1 VIQLRSAIE
10 ELGQVR
16 IRKEVVPPTWTSD
29 PEVRRIMDGA
39 ARDRLLDWGTAPGK
53 KALFIGATWPE
64 LVVEL
69 AQADMFVSVVDDD
82 PAAVRRISEAA
93 GAAGVLARVTAHADS
108 YAVRQF
114 ESAGFNL
121 IVVWDSLTRFSPW
134 LPLLKKMVR
143 ELKTG
148 GKLLIRAPLTTSET
162 RPAMRQLARVA
173 LSLTPAVSRAAVSQ
187 DTFLMPDAFGLDPA
201 ELTAA
206 VEDLLVIEQRQPQH
220 VRAPDLADL
229 AAHASERLQR
239 ALPRV
244 VAADARLL
252 ESHPE
257 RARFLTLWCAKEREL
272 GRVFKQPG

>member
-1 VIQLRSAIE
+1 
-10 ELGQVR
+10 
-16 IRKEVVPPTWTSD
+16 
-29 PEVRRIMDGA
+29 
-39 ARDRLLDWGTAPGK
+39 
-53 KALFIGATWPE
+53 
-64 LVVEL
+64 
-69 AQADMFVSVVDDD
+69 
-82 PAAVRRISEAA
+82 
-93 GAAGVLARVTAHADS
+93 
-108 YAVRQF
+108 
-114 ESAGFNL
+114 
-121 IVVWDSLTRFSPW
+121 
-134 LPLLKKMVR
+134 
-143 ELKTG
+143 
-148 GKLLIRAPLTTSET
+148 
-162 RPAMRQLARVA
+162 
-173 LSLTPAVSRAAVSQ
+173 
-187 DTFLMPDAFGLDPA
+187 MPDAFGLDPA